1 MAPTKEYDLII
12 TGGICVTAS
21 DVASWD
27 IAVKDEKIVLLAP
40 SGSLKNTKAFKMIDA
55 EGGYVMVSLFFST
68 LDARSIEHS
77 IT

>member
-1 MAPTKEYDLII
+1 MTPLTQDYDLII

-40 SGSLKNTKAFKMIDA
+40 SGALKNTKAVKTIDA
-55 EGGYVMVSLFFST
+55 DGGYVMASLI
-68 LDARSIEHS
+68 LLNPGH
-77 IT
+77 